1 MGKESVRSGVGQKIT
16 SINEIEELLIQV
28 PASGISRL
36 GDIVTIKRSYLEPQN
51 EALYYN
57 KPGLT
62 LGLSNESGINVVK
75 LGERLDEKLA
85 ELLQKELP
93 AGFDV
98 NQIYYPSDRVDAAVI
113 DFMLNLAMSVGI
125 VIVVLMF
132 AMGLRSGLLISNDIW
147 KWHKCYELGV
157 TFRLVDF
164 KWVNIHYFWNIDC
177 DAGNRFTSTPFYVGC
192 HYSRYGDVG
201 G

>member
-57 KPGLT
+57 KLGLT

-85 ELLQKELP
+85 ELQKELP

-98 NQIYYPSDRVDAAVI
+98 NQIYYPPDRVDAAVI

-132 AMGLRSGLLISNDIW
+132 AMGLRSGLLISNGLIFTIFGTLIVM
-147 KWHKCYELGV
+147 LGIGLPLHRF
-157 TFRLVDF
+157 TLAAIILAMGMLVDNVIVVADGILVDL
-164 KWVNIHYFWNIDC
+164 KS
-177 DAGNRFTSTPFYVGC
+177 GMM
-192 HYSRYGDVG
+192 
-201 G
+201 